1 MKLNRGLPK
10 KSPLD
15 DYRFKYDPVVLYPF
29 EPNGRDK
36 KLDAPRFATI
46 DIETQDWI
54 NFVCG
59 EVYWINS
66 KGKEQAFE
74 TNNLFDLMLKCFE
87 IAATE
92 GIKNFVAHYGGK
104 FDFLFFIKE
113 LLMSNECIVENIMPR
128 GSSLLS
134 FQAELCKTSRRE
146 VSFELPQK
154 ITFRDSSALLPFSL
168 GSLTKS
174 FNVETLKGEMDFLF
188 VEQVYNE
195 VDYLDDIVNDDRC
208 ILFYYGKQITKL
220 NKNHRQRLDKLRYLN
235 LDRFPLYY
243 FRGKV
248 SYVKPHKYSDKWF
261 KDLTYPIFKKDDLLL
276 YLHHDCK
283 SLYQCIDAFFNAPLI
298 KNAKKKWTTASQSVE
313 VFRLFMKKRLH
324 SLPDDDTFHIESDVD
339 SFVRQAYFGGRTE
352 IFKPVFDADINESD
366 FLYYYDVNSLYPF
379 CMRDHKYP
387 DKFLGWSKSKAEY
400 NKYDMSIWHCKVR
413 VPEDIYAPP
422 LPVKKDERLIFP
434 VGEFKGY
441 WTKYELEY
449 AKTLGCEI
457 LELYEGAIFADAG
470 YIFKDFVEKLYQMR
484 LDAKEKNDNVTQM
497 TMKLIMNSCYGRM
510 GINKERTKIVFD
522 DGTDHTV
529 TLISEIETPRGW
541 IRLATKPEK
550 SDKMFSNPAIACF
563 VTSYARVYLHTK
575 IKEAGYKHIYY
586 TDTDSCFTDVPMN
599 TGKELGAMKLEY
611 TCTSACFLLP
621 KTYVNQGITEDNG
634 ITKPLKITMKG
645 FDFKNIRNAFT
656 FEDFFEYLN
665 GDLGNIF
672 VTEKAKFATF
682 KTALKMGKFVAMKN
696 DPVSKK
702 ESDIQKE
709 EDHFKKTGKRKKFTK
724 DEYKVSVRKLQGFYG
739 KRTITNNGFDSEPL
753 RVYE

>member
-1 MKLNRGLPK
+1 MRLNRGLPK

-15 DYRFKYDPVVLYPF
+15 DYRLKYVPVVLYPF
-29 EPNGRDK
+29 DPSGRDK
-36 KLDAPRFATI
+36 KLDAPKFANI
-46 DIETQDWI
+46 DIENQAWV

-59 EVYWINS
+59 EVYWIDS

-113 LLMSNECIVENIMPR
+113 LLMSNECIIEDIMPR

-134 FQAELCKTSRRE
+134 FQAELFKTSKRE

-195 VDYLDDIVNDDRC
+195 VDYLDDIINDDRC
-208 ILFYYGKQITKL
+208 ILFYHGKQIHKVTKD
-220 NKNHRQRLDKLRYLN
+220 HRRRIDKLRYLN

-243 FRGKV
+243 YRGKV

-261 KDLTYPIFKKDDLLL
+261 KDLTYPIFKKEDLLL

-298 KNAKKKWTTASQSVE
+298 RNAKKKWTTASQSVE

-324 SLPDDDTFHIESDVD
+324 SLPDDDTFCIESDVD

-352 IFKPVFDADINESD
+352 IFKPVFDADINEAD

-413 VPEDIYAPP
+413 VPESIYAPP
-422 LPVKKDERLIFP
+422 LPVKKEERLIFP
-434 VGEFKGY
+434 VGEFIGY
-441 WTKYELEY
+441 WTKFELEY
-449 AKTLGCEI
+449 AKTLGC
-457 LELYEGAIFADAG
+457 
-470 YIFKDFVEKLYQMR
+470 
-484 LDAKEKNDNVTQM
+484 
-497 TMKLIMNSCYGRM
+497 
-510 GINKERTKIVFD
+510 
-522 DGTDHTV
+522 
-529 TLISEIETPRGW
+529 
-541 IRLATKPEK
+541 
-550 SDKMFSNPAIACF
+550 
-563 VTSYARVYLHTK
+563 
-575 IKEAGYKHIYY
+575 
-586 TDTDSCFTDVPMN
+586 
-599 TGKELGAMKLEY
+599 
-611 TCTSACFLLP
+611 
-621 KTYVNQGITEDNG
+621 
-634 ITKPLKITMKG
+634 
-645 FDFKNIRNAFT
+645 
-656 FEDFFEYLN
+656 
-665 GDLGNIF
+665 
-672 VTEKAKFATF
+672 
-682 KTALKMGKFVAMKN
+682 
-696 DPVSKK
+696 
-702 ESDIQKE
+702 
-709 EDHFKKTGKRKKFTK
+709 
-724 DEYKVSVRKLQGFYG
+724 
-739 KRTITNNGFDSEPL
+739 
-753 RVYE
+753 